1 MNIITLVGRPG
12 KEPEAK
18 LTPNGNKVVTISL
31 GVDRRG
37 KDNKKETDWIDCQA
51 WGKTADFVEGYVKK
65 GERVGIVGSLQTRT
79 WEAQDGSNRKAY
91 FVVIDKVEL
100 MGDKKTESAAPV
112 VQAKTPSA
120 PVQTEEVGG
129 ELPFE
134 I

>member
-18 LTPNGNKVVTISL
+18 TTPNGNKVVTISL

-51 WGKTADFVEGYVKK
+51 WGKTGDFVEGYVKK

-91 FVVIDKVEL
+91 FVVIDKVEM
-100 MGDKKTESAAPV
+100 MGDRRDSAAPV